1 MKEQLMNEALADYDS
16 LFRRVLTRE
25 QIYPDHSEYD
35 DCLQE
40 MRFNL
45 IELLHDYRDLEVFK
59 EDYNNSYLF
68 RRFQWLCQ
76 DCRRKYLKA
85 RPETLENDQ
94 AAQIA
99 SDFDFIADVELAEML
114 QQIFSQLSNAEQH
127 AFAVLLAD
135 SQFVSKKEAGQDTL
149 SHLYRRGRGKSTS
162 NQRKKISRQVRAY
175 YRKKLRKKV
184 AEQIKEAQKN
194 S

>member
-184 AEQIKEAQKN
+184 ADQIKEAQKN

>member
-99 SDFDFIADVELAEML
+99 SDFDFIADVELTEML

>member
-45 IELLHDYRDLEVFK
+45 IELLHDYKDLEVFK

-114 QQIFSQLSNAEQH
+114 QQIFRQLSNAEQH

>member
-1 MKEQLMNEALADYDS
+1 MKEQLMNEALANYDS

-45 IELLHDYRDLEVFK
+45 IELLHDYRDLEIFK

-114 QQIFSQLSNAEQH
+114 QQIFSQLSKREQH

-149 SHLYRRGRGKSTS
+149 SHIYRRGRGKSTS

>member
-1 MKEQLMNEALADYDS
+1 
-16 LFRRVLTRE
+16 
-25 QIYPDHSEYD
+25 
-35 DCLQE
+35 
-40 MRFNL
+40 
-45 IELLHDYRDLEVFK
+45 
-59 EDYNNSYLF
+59 
-68 RRFQWLCQ
+68 
-76 DCRRKYLKA
+76 
-85 RPETLENDQ
+85 
-94 AAQIA
+94 
-99 SDFDFIADVELAEML
+99 ML
-114 QQIFSQLSNAEQH
+114 QQIFRQLSNAEQH

>member
-135 SQFVSKKEAGQDTL
+135 SQFVSKKEAGQGTL

>member
-184 AEQIKEAQKN
+184 AEQIKKAQRN